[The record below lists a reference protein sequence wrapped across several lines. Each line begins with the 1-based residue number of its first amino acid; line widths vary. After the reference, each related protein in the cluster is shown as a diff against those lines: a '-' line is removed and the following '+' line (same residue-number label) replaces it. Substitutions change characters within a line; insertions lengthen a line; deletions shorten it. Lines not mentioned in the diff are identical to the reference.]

1 MIQHVGCLKHVTE
14 RLVHFTFN
22 QVGGG
27 VAETVTKGV
36 QFFPAV
42 PRRSRHSSHHFVCT
56 DDTTVSWSEEILF
69 NCGVR
74 GGIQDFWIIRLSV
87 VYSKT

>member
-1 MIQHVGCLKHVTE
+1 MYLKDW
-14 RLVHFTFN
+14 HFFY

-27 VAETVTKGV
+27 FTETVTKGV

-69 NCGVR
+69 NYVVR
-74 GGIQDFWIIRLSV
+74 GGGVQETFRGLQLYDLERVIRTLM
-87 VYSKT
+87 

>member
-56 DDTTVSWSEEILF
+56 DDTTVSWSRRDSRFLDNQTF
-69 NCGVR
+69 SGL
-74 GGIQDFWIIRLSV
+74 Q
-87 VYSKT
+87 